1 MGGSIYVSPSDAVVL
16 KDVMRTSGVQQSI
29 KSIKVYKSDIR
40 NFVTELSSNTQADL
54 IPGIRKTFEF
64 SKLRNDMNT
73 FGTSFDEDTQ
83 RSIDRISRLIIQ
95 DVTELEAASAF
106 KGGGRSEKRDANVL
120 GKLKKLDGAFGEL
133 LAYTST
139 KDAAAAA
146 AASSTADAAAASS
159 TFTS

>member
-1 MGGSIYVSPSDAVVL
+1 M
-16 KDVMRTSGVQQSI
+16 
-29 KSIKVYKSDIR
+29 
-40 NFVTELSSNTQADL
+40 TELSSNTQADL

-106 KGGGRSEKRDANVL
+106 KGGGRSEKRYANVL

-146 AASSTADAAAASS
+146 RAFEEDLARAEREREAAAKAAEEAARQATADAAAASSTADAAAASS